1 MLFSYQ
7 IIIINNYTL
16 LARHPNIATV
26 VEICAGSLRMD
37 NFKLPCLVVTLLL
50 LTGCKI
56 TQVVPEGG
64 TIVSRTGETDCAA
77 NQTCEIDVVNGAE
90 FSDTFTAV
98 ADHGYRF
105 AGWKQADGYLCG
117 GSAEPCALENVSGE
131 LTSLDVEVY
140 LEPIFEPDLLVSRTP
155 DQITLVESRTVS
167 LNSNT
172 SWELNFY
179 RNEAYTCGLSGNY
192 TFFVMEPANNPG
204 AESPLWAYL
213 HGGGYGWFDE
223 DEVYQTVKNLTQD
236 TWNHEESFDDLIN
249 KHLVGNTMR
258 NDEVMDSTLTRRIQ
272 EGYRVLLVSL
282 CDHDNYAGRGT
293 PYPNNPNPNGGERQV
308 NGLQATMAA
317 VDYTV
322 ANYPTTHVFAHG
334 TSAGS
339 LGAFAMSQAY
349 AEEGTYLTA
358 IVADSWAFTPPRIFD
373 MFDALVGQPGYVFN
387 GGDLRTDGM
396 DKLGF
401 PYEALGVYPE
411 AVIEGGF
418 VEVPSMFIIGEK
430 DPGCGGYRNGIL
442 QAIPQAAAAGLS
454 NCGWQYDDLRDAIAN
469 QPDSPHV
476 FDLSPTADHVETN
489 RQNPVNN
496 RVDNF
501 ISGVL
506 ATDPPYPVFL
516 SPGS

>member
-1 MLFSYQ
+1 
-7 IIIINNYTL
+7 
-16 LARHPNIATV
+16 
-26 VEICAGSLRMD
+26 MD
-37 NFKLPCLVVTLLL
+37 TFKLPCLVVTLLL
-50 LTGCKI
+50 LSGCKI

-64 TIVSRTGETDCAA
+64 TIVSRTGEADCAA
-77 NQTCEIDVVNGAE
+77 NQTCEIDVVNGTE
-90 FSDTFTAV
+90 FFDTFTAV

-105 AGWKQADGYLCG
+105 AGWKQADGHLCG
-117 GSAEPCALENVSGE
+117 GSTEPCALEGVTAE
-131 LTSLDVEVY
+131 LTSLD
-140 LEPIFEPDLLVSRTP
+140 LELYIEPVFEPDLRVSRTP
-155 DQITLVESRTVS
+155 DQITLVESRTLN

-204 AESPLWAYL
+204 AEAPLWAYL

-223 DEVYQTVKNLTQD
+223 NEEYVAVKTQTVD
-236 TWNHEESFDDLIN
+236 DWNHEESFNDLIN
-249 KHLVGNTMR
+249 KHLVANTMR
-258 NDEVMDSTLTRRIQ
+258 NDQVMDSTLTRRIQ
-272 EGYRVLLVSL
+272 EGYRVLLVSM
-282 CDHDNYAGRGT
+282 CDHDNYSGRGT

-317 VDYTV
+317 MDYTV
-322 ANYPTTHVFAHG
+322 ANYPSTQVFAHG

-339 LGAFAMSQAY
+339 IGVFAMSHAY
-349 AEEGTYLTA
+349 AEEGTLLTA
-358 IVADSWAFTPPRIFD
+358 IVADSWAFVPPRVFD
-373 MFDALVGQPGYVFN
+373 MHESLVGQEGYVFN
-387 GGDLRTDGM
+387 EGSDFRGDGM
-396 DKLGF
+396 DKIGFDYLG
-401 PYEALGVYPE
+401 LGIYPE

-418 VEVPSMFIIGEK
+418 VEVPSMYIVGEK
-430 DPGCGGYRNGIL
+430 DPGCGGYRDGIL
-442 QAIPQAAAAGLS
+442 PTIPEAEAAGLS
-454 NCGWQYDDLRDAIAN
+454 NCGWMYDDLRDAIAN

-476 FDLSPTADHVETN
+476 FDLSPTGDHVETN
-489 RQNPVNN
+489 RGNPVNN

>member
-1 MLFSYQ
+1 
-7 IIIINNYTL
+7 
-16 LARHPNIATV
+16 
-26 VEICAGSLRMD
+26 MD
-37 NFKLPCLVVTLLL
+37 TFKLPCLVVTFLL

-77 NQTCEIDVVNGAE
+77 NQTCEIDVVSGEA

-98 ADHGYRF
+98 ADPGYRF
-105 AGWKQADGYLCG
+105 VEWKQASGYLCG

-131 LTSLDVEVY
+131 LTSLEVEVY
-140 LEPIFEPDLLVSRTP
+140 LEPIFEPDLRVSRTP
-155 DQITLVESRTVS
+155 DQITLVESRTLT
-167 LNSNT
+167 LNSNA

-204 AESPLWAYL
+204 AEAPLWVYE
-213 HGGGYGWFDE
+213 HGGGYGWYDE
-223 DEVYQTVKNLTQD
+223 NQVYQAVKTQNEN
-236 TWNHEESFDDLIN
+236 TFNNEESFDDLIN
-249 KHLVGNTMR
+249 KHLLYNTTR
-258 NDEVMDSTLTRRIQ
+258 NGEVMDSTLTRRIQ
-272 EGYRVLLVSL
+272 EGYRVLLVSM
-282 CDHDNYAGRGT
+282 CDHDNYSGRGT

-308 NGLQATMAA
+308 NGLQASMAA
-317 VDYTV
+317 LDYTV

-339 LGAFAMSQAY
+339 LGVFAMSQAY

-358 IVADSWAFTPPRIFD
+358 IVADSWSFTPPRIFTV
-373 MFDALVGQPGYVFN
+373 FNALVGVPGYVFN
-387 GGDLRTDGM
+387 EGADLENDGM
-396 DKLGF
+396 AKIGF

-430 DPGCGGYRNGIL
+430 DPACGGYRGGIL
-442 QAIPQAAAAGLS
+442 EAIPQAAAAGLS

-506 ATDPPYPVFL
+506 ATDSPHPVFV

>member
-1 MLFSYQ
+1 
-7 IIIINNYTL
+7 
-16 LARHPNIATV
+16 
-26 VEICAGSLRMD
+26 MD

-56 TQVVPEGG
+56 TQVVPDGG
-64 TIVSRTGETDCAA
+64 TIVSRTGERDCAA

-105 AGWKQADGYLCG
+105 AGWKQADGHLCG
-117 GSAEPCALENVSGE
+117 SSAEPCVLENVPAE
-131 LTSLDVEVY
+131 LTSLDLEFY
-140 LEPIFEPDLLVSRTP
+140 LEPIFEPDLLVSRTT
-155 DQITLVESRTVS
+155 DQITLVESRTLS
-167 LNSNT
+167 LNNNT

-204 AESPLWAYL
+204 AEAPLWAYL

-223 DEVYQTVKNLTQD
+223 NKVYQAVKTQTQD
-236 TWNHEESFDDLIN
+236 TFNNEESFDDLIN
-249 KHLVGNTMR
+249 NHLVYNTMR

-272 EGYRVLLVSL
+272 EGYRILLVSM
-282 CDHDNYAGRGT
+282 CDHDNYSGRGA

-308 NGLQATMAA
+308 NGLQATMSAM
-317 VDYTV
+317 DYTV
-322 ANYPTTHVFAHG
+322 ANYPSTRVFAHG

-339 LGAFAMSQAY
+339 LGVFAMSHAY
-349 AEEGTYLTA
+349 AQEGTYLTA
-358 IVADSWAFTPPRIFD
+358 IVADSWSFVPPRVFE
-373 MFDALVGQPGYVFN
+373 MHETLVGVGGYVFN
-387 GGDLRTDGM
+387 EGSDLRGDGM
-396 DKLGF
+396 AKIGF
-401 PYEALGVYPE
+401 PYEAFGIYPE
-411 AVIEGGF
+411 ALIEGGW
-418 VEVPSMFIIGEK
+418 VDVPSMYIIGEK

-454 NCGWQYDDLRDAIAN
+454 NCGWMYYDLRDAIAN
-469 QPDSPHV
+469 QPDSPHI
-476 FDLSPTADHVETN
+476 FDLSPTGDHVETN

-506 ATDPPYPVFL
+506 ATDPPHPVFL